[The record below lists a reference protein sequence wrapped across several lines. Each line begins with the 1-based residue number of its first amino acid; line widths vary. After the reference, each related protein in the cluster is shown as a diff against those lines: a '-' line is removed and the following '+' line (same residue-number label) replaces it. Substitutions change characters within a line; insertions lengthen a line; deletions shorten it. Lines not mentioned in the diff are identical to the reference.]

1 VTATTYTQLRCP
13 VELDENTKAHR
24 HVTHSLSYGITRRNI
39 MKHRIGRV
47 ETQIQREIDDILL
60 KDVNDPRVQGVTI
73 TGINLTGDLQ
83 EATVYFSIL
92 SDDEKKIAEAQRG
105 LDKATGLIRSKV
117 GQRIKLF
124 KTPEIHFE
132 QDKSVQY
139 GARIDQLLADMKKK
153 Q

>member
-1 VTATTYTQLRCP
+1 
-13 VELDENTKAHR
+13 
-24 HVTHSLSYGITRRNI
+24 

-92 SDDEKKIAEAQRG
+92 SDDESKIAEAQTG
-105 LDKATGLIRSKV
+105 LDKATGLIRREV
-117 GQRIKLF
+117 GQRIKLY

-139 GARIDQLLADMKKK
+139 GAHIDQLLAEMKRE

>member
-1 VTATTYTQLRCP
+1 
-13 VELDENTKAHR
+13 
-24 HVTHSLSYGITRRNI
+24 

-92 SDDEKKIAEAQRG
+92 SDDESKIAEAQTG
-105 LDKATGLIRSKV
+105 LDKATGLIRREV

-139 GARIDQLLADMKKK
+139 GAHIDKLLAEMKRK

>member
-1 VTATTYTQLRCP
+1 
-13 VELDENTKAHR
+13 
-24 HVTHSLSYGITRRNI
+24 

-92 SDDEKKIAEAQRG
+92 SDDEKKIAEAQTG
-105 LDKATGLIRSKV
+105 LDKATGLIRREV

-124 KTPEIHFE
+124 KTPEIKFE
-132 QDKSVQY
+132 RDKSVAY
-139 GARIDQLLADMKKK
+139 GSRIDQLLADLKKK

>member
-1 VTATTYTQLRCP
+1 
-13 VELDENTKAHR
+13 
-24 HVTHSLSYGITRRNI
+24 

-47 ETQIQREIDDILL
+47 ETQIQREVDDILL

-83 EATVYFSIL
+83 EATLYFSIL
-92 SDDEKKIAEAQRG
+92 SDDEKKIAEAQKG

-124 KTPEIHFE
+124 KTPELHFE

-139 GARIDQLLADMKKK
+139 GAHIDQLLADMKKK